1 MNPRQKI
8 LLTLACLI
16 TMPIIL
22 AISLNSYFPI
32 VDYNNPKWVDFKK
45 LIDFVE
51 LVVKNLFERKM
62 KPQIYYSVMYA
73 CIPLIIVLSVTLD
86 ILSRKDKAT
95 HGKARFA
102 TKDDI
107 EHYGFIPSKFILDYL
122 RILHPKNCYMFL
134 IFGLLTA
141 YSVLK
146 IYANNKGFPKTIE
159 SYYIPIALSVIT
171 LICIVIT
178 FKVNWNNNWKF
189 LKTTIT
195 NLFKFGMGITHPIRL
210 TFDKGFLLGIF
221 KDLTTNKP
229 VYYNQPLSAFIVAPP
244 GAGKSAS
251 VMIPNLLSVPTSCIV
266 TDIKGELC
274 DLTAGYRQK
283 VLKNEIYIFNPFGD
297 DNNVKFNPF
306 NKHTIEKLNFNQIKR
321 LVDEI
326 ANTIFVAEKGGNDA
340 HWNESA
346 KNLFSFYALYECVCF
361 KQATFFGIARGPKKD
376 YSTLINP
383 LSPYYLQLFDTT
395 DDEEEI
401 EKWGDEIV
409 RDSKGNK
416 VRNTDAKP
424 ETLWYQQVADQ
435 KYTDPNLE
443 ENFIEETEEQIQ
455 KNVNEKGYVLLD
467 EVVRD
472 YARALANMNINEFAS
487 VKSVFTRFMNIFSN
501 YQVAEATNSMS
512 FRYEDL
518 RKENI
523 TLYIKIAQTDIDTLA
538 PLIRILLES
547 IAKNLM
553 TKESKKFEE
562 RIYLFLDE
570 FIRFGKLPFLLEMP
584 ALCRSYNLVPIYVT
598 QDFAMVEKHYSKE
611 ELRIMNG
618 TISYRILFR
627 MNDNESAKAVSEEIG
642 NFTRENRNKS
652 TQGTKF
658 FETSSSIS
666 KEGYA
671 LITAQDILNIPD
683 DEVIITTTGNKAKPL
698 RLKANYYF
706 KNKEYLRRINNYK
719 FDPALQEQI
728 IQKEKEKSESE
739 KVA

>member
-1 MNPRQKI
+1 MTPRQKVLVI
-8 LLTLACLI
+8 LLCLLA
-16 TMPIIL
+16 MPIIL
-22 AISLNSYFPI
+22 AISLNSYYGI
-32 VDYNNPKWVDFKK
+32 VDYANFKTADFKK
-45 LIDFVE
+45 LINFTK
-51 LVVKNLFERKM
+51 LVIENLFERRM
-62 KPQIYYSVMYA
+62 KSEIYYSVAYA
-73 CIPLIIVLSVTLD
+73 CAPLILIISILTD
-86 ILSRKDKAT
+86 IISKQDKNT

-102 TKDDI
+102 NKNDIESYIFHPKQFTKDC
-107 EHYGFIPSKFILDYL
+107 L
-122 RILHPKNCYMFL
+122 RLFNPYNYFVFL
-134 IFGLLTA
+134 IFFG
-141 YSVLK
+141 
-146 IYANNKGFPKTIE
+146 NKTRKKWLN
-159 SYYIPIALSVIT
+159 Y
-171 LICIVIT
+171 
-178 FKVNWNNNWKF
+178 
-189 LKTTIT
+189 LKTT
-195 NLFKFGMGITHPIRL
+195 FKNIFKLGLEKTYPIRL
-210 TFDKGFLLGIF
+210 TFEKGFVLGLF
-221 KDLTTNKP
+221 KDLWGKKP
-229 VYYNQPLSAFIVAPP
+229 VYYNQPLSTFIVAPP

-376 YSTLINP
+376 YATLINP
-383 LSPYYLQLFDTT
+383 LSPYYTQLYETLDK
-395 DDEEEI
+395 DDDDGEESL
-401 EKWGDEIV
+401 EKYGDLIK
-409 RDSKGNK
+409 RDAKGNK
-416 VRNTDAKP
+416 IKNEDAKP
-424 ETLWYQQVADQ
+424 EILWYQQVADQ

-501 YQVAEATNSMS
+501 YQVAEATNDMS
-512 FRYEDL
+512 FNYNDL
-518 RKENI
+518 RDKNI

-618 TISYRILFR
+618 TIAYRILFR
-627 MNDNESAKAVSEEIG
+627 MNDFESAEAVSKEIG

-652 TQGTKF
+652 TSGTKF

-698 RLKANYYF
+698 KLKANYYF

-728 IQKEKEKSESE
+728 IQKEKSESK

>member
-1 MNPRQKI
+1 M
-8 LLTLACLI
+8 
-16 TMPIIL
+16 
-22 AISLNSYFPI
+22 
-32 VDYNNPKWVDFKK
+32 
-45 LIDFVE
+45 
-51 LVVKNLFERKM
+51 
-62 KPQIYYSVMYA
+62 
-73 CIPLIIVLSVTLD
+73 
-86 ILSRKDKAT
+86 
-95 HGKARFA
+95 
-102 TKDDI
+102 
-107 EHYGFIPSKFILDYL
+107 
-122 RILHPKNCYMFL
+122 
-134 IFGLLTA
+134 
-141 YSVLK
+141 
-146 IYANNKGFPKTIE
+146 
-159 SYYIPIALSVIT
+159 
-171 LICIVIT
+171 
-178 FKVNWNNNWKF
+178 
-189 LKTTIT
+189 
-195 NLFKFGMGITHPIRL
+195 
-210 TFDKGFLLGIF
+210 
-221 KDLTTNKP
+221 
-229 VYYNQPLSAFIVAPP
+229 
-244 GAGKSAS
+244 
-251 VMIPNLLSVPTSCIV
+251 
-266 TDIKGELC
+266 
-274 DLTAGYRQK
+274 
-283 VLKNEIYIFNPFGD
+283 
-297 DNNVKFNPF
+297 
-306 NKHTIEKLNFNQIKR
+306 
-321 LVDEI
+321 
-326 ANTIFVAEKGGNDA
+326 
-340 HWNESA
+340 
-346 KNLFSFYALYECVCF
+346 
-361 KQATFFGIARGPKKD
+361 
-376 YSTLINP
+376 
-383 LSPYYLQLFDTT
+383 
-395 DDEEEI
+395 
-401 EKWGDEIV
+401 

-443 ENFIEETEEQIQ
+443 ENFIKETEEQIQ

-467 EVVRD
+467 EVIRD
-472 YARALANMNINEFAS
+472 YARALANMNVNEFAS
-487 VKSVFTRFMNIFSN
+487 IKSVFTRFMNIFSN
-501 YQVAEATNSMS
+501 YQVAEATNDMS
-512 FRYEDL
+512 FNYNDL
-518 RKENI
+518 RDKNI

-553 TKESKKFEE
+553 AKESKKFEE

>member
-1 MNPRQKI
+1 MNPRAKFLTI
-8 LLTLACLI
+8 LVCLLI
-16 TMPIIL
+16 MPIIL
-22 AISLNSYFPI
+22 AIALNHYFPI
-32 VDYNNPKWVDFKK
+32 VDYGNFKMADVKK
-45 LIDFVE
+45 LINFTQ
-51 LVVKNLFERKM
+51 LVIENLFVKKM
-62 KPQIYYSVMYA
+62 KGEIYNAVIYA
-73 CIPLIIVLSVTLD
+73 CAPLIVIITIILD
-86 ILSRKDKAT
+86 IITKKDNAS

-102 TKDDI
+102 N
-107 EHYGFIPSKFILDYL
+107 
-122 RILHPKNCYMFL
+122 KND
-134 IFGLLTA
+134 
-141 YSVLK
+141 
-146 IYANNKGFPKTIE
+146 IE
-159 SYYIPIALSVIT
+159 SYVFHPIQFTKDCLRVLNPYNYLFPLAF
-171 LICIVIT
+171 
-178 FKVNWNNNWKF
+178 FKKTRTKWWNY
-189 LKTTIT
+189 LKTTFK
-195 NLFKFGMGITHPIRL
+195 NLFKLGMEKTYPIRL
-210 TFDKGFLLGIF
+210 TFEKGFVLGLF
-221 KDLTTNKP
+221 KDLWGKKP
-229 VYYNQPLSAFIVAPP
+229 VYYNQPLSTFIVAPP

-283 VLKNEIYIFNPFGD
+283 VLKNKIYIFNPFGD
-297 DNNVKFNPF
+297 DNNLKFNPF
-306 NKHTIEKLNFNQIKR
+306 DKHIVEKLNFNQIKR

-361 KQATFFGIARGPKKD
+361 QQATFFGIARGPKKD

-728 IQKEKEKSESE
+728 IQKEKSESK

>member
-1 MNPRQKI
+1 MNPRK
-8 LLTLACLI
+8 
-16 TMPIIL
+16 IIL
-22 AISLNSYFPI
+22 TTLICFLLMFAILIIALNNYFPI
-32 VDYNNPKWVDFKK
+32 VDYSSPKYIDVKK
-45 LIDFVE
+45 LINFTQ
-51 LVVKNLFERKM
+51 LVITNLFTQKM
-62 KPQIYYSVMYA
+62 KSEIYYSVIYA
-73 CIPLIIVLSVTLD
+73 CLPLIVIVAMILD
-86 ILSRKDKAT
+86 IITGKDKNT

-102 TKDDI
+102 NKHDI
-107 EHYGFIPSKFILDYL
+107 KSIRLSFE
-122 RILHPKNCYMFL
+122 
-134 IFGLLTA
+134 
-141 YSVLK
+141 
-146 IYANNKGFPKTIE
+146 KGF
-159 SYYIPIALSVIT
+159 A
-171 LICIVIT
+171 
-178 FKVNWNNNWKF
+178 
-189 LKTTIT
+189 
-195 NLFKFGMGITHPIRL
+195 
-210 TFDKGFLLGIF
+210 LGIYKEF
-221 KDLTTNKP
+221 MKKNKL
-229 VYYNQPLSAFIVAPP
+229 VYYDQPLSAFIVAPP

-251 VMIPNLLSVPTSCIV
+251 IMIPNLLTVPTSCIV

-283 VLKNEIYIFNPFGD
+283 VLKNKIYIFNPFGD
-297 DNNVKFNPF
+297 DNNLKFNPF
-306 NKHTIEKLNFNQIKR
+306 DKHIIEKLNFNQIKR

-361 KQATFFGIARGPKKD
+361 QQATFFGIARGPKKD
-376 YSTLINP
+376 YAPLINP
-383 LSPYYLQLFDTT
+383 LSPYYKQLWET
-395 DDEEEI
+395 DDDGEFI
-401 EKWGDEIV
+401 EDDNGK
-409 RDSKGNK
+409 KQ
-416 VRNTDAKP
+416 RNMDAKP
-424 ETLWYQQVADQ
+424 EVLWYQQVADQ

-443 ENFIEETEEQIQ
+443 ENFKDETEEEIQ
-455 KNVNEKGYVLLD
+455 NNVKNKGYVLLD

-472 YARALANMNINEFAS
+472 YARALANMNVNEFAS

-584 ALCRSYNLVPIYVT
+584 ALCRSYNLVSIYVT

-618 TISYRILFR
+618 TIAYRILFR
-627 MNDNESAKAVSEEIG
+627 MNDFESAEAVSKEIG
-642 NFTRENRNKS
+642 NFTRENRSKS
-652 TQGTKF
+652 TSGTKF
-658 FETSSSIS
+658 FETGSSIS

-698 RLKANYYF
+698 KLKANYYF
-706 KNKEYLRRINNYK
+706 KNKEYLRRINDYK
-719 FDPALQEQI
+719 FDPALQEKI
-728 IQKEKEKSESE
+728 LKKI
-739 KVA
+739 A